1 MKKIVV
7 TLFACMSLATL
18 GMDALEL
25 SQPTSQEPVPT
36 KEISV
41 EKHCER
47 GPRGHRGHRGPR
59 GHRGHHGKIGPIG
72 PQGPAGTSAAGEF
85 GEAYLIPSWTQSPP
99 SQFFIPNVTYGPVQF
114 TDLGPLSSG
123 VTYNPATWTFTVN
136 TPGTYTIEFAVKA
149 ALSPNS
155 LITGAPTTLN
165 AKVVI
170 SGVDQVPT
178 MASLLSKASRGVY
191 GEAANQ
197 ITRVIPAGATIQL
210 QAFIATNTPTF
221 IYGISGDAQEAAYI
235 SIEKIGE

>member
-7 TLFACMSLATL
+7 AIMTCMSLATL
-18 GMDALEL
+18 SVDALE
-25 SQPTSQEPVPT
+25 TSQFISQELVPT
-36 KEISV
+36 KEVSV

-47 GPRGHRGHRGPR
+47 GPRGHRGHRGHQ

-85 GEAYLIPSWTQSPP
+85 GEAYLIPIWTQSPP
-99 SQFFIPNVTYGPVQF
+99 SQFFVPNVVYGPVQF
-114 TDLGPLSSG
+114 TDVGPLSSG

-136 TPGTYTIEFAVKA
+136 SAGTYTIEFAVKT
-149 ALSPNS
+149 SPYGILGFS
-155 LITGAPTTLN
+155 PLPLN
-165 AKVVI
+165 VKVVI
-170 SGVDQVPT
+170 NGVDQVPT
-178 MASLLSKASRGVY
+178 MVPFLQTAAISFYA
-191 GEAANQ
+191 EAANQ

-210 QAFIATNTPTF
+210 QALSVNDNPTF